1 MFYTHYF
8 HVTRQRMKE
17 MIMISL
23 LLFASSLHAQIFNE
37 ARERQDSTYHNLKA
51 RIIMQFKKASPGQFG
66 SFVSGVDEDIQT
78 DKKVMALTFDACGG
92 VHGNGY
98 DEELISFLRQK
109 KIPATL
115 FLSGLWMD
123 AHPAKV
129 KELAADPLFEI
140 ENHGLTH
147 HPCAIAGETK
157 YGIHG
162 TSSVAQAVDEIEL
175 NARKIEFMTSRKPLY
190 YRSATATTDEACTA
204 IARQL
209 NETIISYDL
218 LSGDAVAGTPV
229 SAIKNNLIHGARNG
243 AIVIMHMNHPEW
255 NSYEALKAAL
265 PEWQQQGFTFIKLE
279 HHPLKGKHY
288 KR

>member
-1 MFYTHYF
+1 
-8 HVTRQRMKE
+8 MKGL
-17 MIMISL
+17 ITLSFL
-23 LLFASSLHAQIFNE
+23 LLGSSVRAQMFNE
-37 ARERQDSTYHNLKA
+37 AHERQDSTYRNLKA
-51 RIIMQFKKASPGQFG
+51 RVVLQFKKASPGQFG
-66 SFVSGVDEDIQT
+66 PFVTGVEEDIQT
-78 DKKVMALTFDACGG
+78 NKKVLALTFDACGG
-92 VHGNGY
+92 PHGNGY
-98 DEELISFLRQK
+98 DEELIGFLRHE

-115 FLSGLWMD
+115 FLSGLWID
-123 AHPAKV
+123 AHPDKV

-162 TSSVAQAVDEIEL
+162 TPSVGQAIDEIEL
-175 NARKIEFMTSRKPLY
+175 NARKIEWMTSRKPLY

-229 SAIKNNLIHGARNG
+229 SIIKDNLVRGARNG

-255 NSYEALKAAL
+255 NSYEALKTAL
-265 PEWQQQGFTFIKLE
+265 PEWQQAGFTFIKLE
-279 HHPLKGKHY
+279 LHPLKGKH
-288 KR
+288 

>member
-1 MFYTHYF
+1 
-8 HVTRQRMKE
+8 MKKA
-17 MIMISL
+17 IIISF
-23 LLFASSLHAQIFNE
+23 LLFAGTIHAQVFNV
-37 ARERQDSTYHNLKA
+37 AHERQDSAYQNRKA
-51 RIIMQFKKASPGQFG
+51 RIVLQFKNASPGQFG
-66 SFVSGVDEDIQT
+66 PFVTGVDEGIKT
-78 DKKVMALTFDACGG
+78 NKKLLALTFDACGG
-92 VHGNGY
+92 ARGSGY
-98 DEELISFLRQK
+98 DEELIGFLREK

-115 FLSGLWMD
+115 FLSGLWID
-123 AHPAKV
+123 AHPDKV

-162 TSSVAQAVDEIEL
+162 TSSVAQAIDEIEL

-204 IARQL
+204 IAHQL

-218 LSGDAVAGTPV
+218 LSGDAVAGTPAA
-229 SAIKNNLIHGARNG
+229 AIKNNLVRGARNG

-279 HHPLKGKHY
+279 HHPLKGNVG
-288 KR
+288 KRFKLYR